1 MIFCTKHKINRHRV
15 FEPVDVAHMYFAVF
29 NSTGSRLTALGAYY
43 GLRFPNG
50 AQDKRSTALEMLAN
64 GYRGLRANRTKTYGK
79 RKIIVLK
86 ID

>member
-1 MIFCTKHKINRHRV
+1 
-15 FEPVDVAHMYFAVF
+15 MYFAVF

-50 AQDKRSTALEMLAN
+50 APDKRSTALEMLAN
-64 GYRGLRANRTKTYGK
+64 GYTQKAIAELLGVHRNTIRNWGLRANRTKTYGK

>member
-1 MIFCTKHKINRHRV
+1 
-15 FEPVDVAHMYFAVF
+15 MYFAVF

-64 GYRGLRANRTKTYGK
+64 GYTQKAIAELLGVHRNTIRNWGLRANRTKTYGK